1 MSNKKIDVYT
11 PYQRKTINHILDTF
25 QTSTRNR
32 MLCADEVGLG
42 KTFVAKGVIRGMA
55 WDYLQKGRSRLDVLY
70 LCSNLNIANQNKRE
84 LGLESEEDSKKNG
97 SKEENRTSM
106 LYLQVLKRCVKEL
119 SEEELATEYTAATGK
134 KVKVNQ
140 SGKKIAVSILPI
152 TPDTSLNIHS
162 CPMGTAKE
170 REYILRVLE
179 MCGLWAVN
187 GNVEYII
194 NEMGNYSSNSVYR
207 KTFEGFHKQYYKIQ
221 GKQKDEL
228 TSEEE
233 SFYNNITVFGKKLS
247 EYKGEIEN
255 ALSVIENGNQT
266 NVKDN
271 EDYKKAWKRLREI
284 FSSVTLDLIHYDV
297 VILDEFQNF
306 TKIIE
311 KANSNAIRRNYRHNQ
326 KLFICKLLE
335 QIGLKDSGYIKQC
348 KNNIDGFDKELEVDS
363 NKYAQ
368 IISQYSIELSESD
381 REEWRGLSSEE
392 ELIGK
397 TEDLCLNIVTGNKKS
412 QGVLPACEKKK
423 EAWRIACDVFFRD
436 TEKIHISKD
445 RVEQTKRNEAYG
457 IKVSEKMEALYRK
470 YFPRLGTRYDIHFND
485 MESMYKVIRD
495 AIKIVQHEGEVYYL
509 DNTPKSAHPYQEINA
524 WLVEK
529 IKNNSEHADFF
540 RKVRVNLELYRNSL
554 LSQNQRNEY
563 LLDYFVLAEYLR
575 DKDIENI
582 TSVDVSSLELI
593 YQFQWLKYF
602 CETHRDI
609 YTLQDDSEAELLDK
623 IFAAEIPAEG
633 EETTKILMLS
643 ATPFRLYMGGDDD
656 ETDQPKETVETIC
669 DFLQRSGEIR
679 ENLQAYKREIKAFS
693 RDVTKNDTKN
703 LCEKK
708 NRFEESMH
716 CYFTRME
723 RNAVLRKLGGF
734 DSNAENIEQEEVVNN
749 KIGEL
754 AAYTE
759 QLGVLLGNS
768 AAAVRYGMQMPY
780 ALSFMPGSRAK
791 NDSEKS
797 KNIISGYK
805 IKTNF
810 MTRWKNDNLCQY
822 ESNYSL
828 LDEKAFDNFSEPM
841 GLFHGVFRDMLY
853 SVLNL
858 EDIPEN
864 ENKPGA
870 GSLLWIPPLAV
881 EKDKLKGAF
890 KENYGY
896 GKTILFSSWI
906 MVPRGIAV
914 LFSHEVRR
922 RLLHTIFP
930 DWNDVEEVDRKNYI
944 EKIQKIKDE
953 VAGAIKDKNYDCDG
967 FFWGDESS
975 IICMRRRNLWE
986 QLLSADIT
994 SVLAAWAEC
1003 GDRERE
1009 DILEIIN
1016 REDKKTS
1023 ENGKNND
1030 ITTDLDKQK
1039 FIRMIKEYS
1048 ENGCLD
1054 EVLQEYDYMNGSDIT
1069 EDSFEFI
1076 KSTKLSVTMRD
1087 EDNLKGDKNNL
1098 PKYNF
1103 FARSIGSSQGD
1114 DEVNAIENLQK
1125 AFNSPFAPFVFA
1137 TTSMG
1142 QEGLNFHNYA
1152 DRIIHW
1158 NLPSNPVD
1166 FEQREG
1172 RINRRNCFAIRKK
1185 LIEVYA
1191 QDYIQEGCSVK
1202 EIFDNAFNKVL
1213 EQDFMKRSTDE
1224 LVHCGMVPNWILPYK
1239 DEDTLKVAKIQR
1251 IVPYFT
1257 TSNVMK
1263 KYHNNLKV
1271 LQLYRSVIGQPDPEE
1286 LMERLLGRE
1295 NGEEVVKKLFMD
1307 FSPYRNNKET
1317 T

>member
-11 PYQRKTINHILDTF
+11 PYQQKTINHILDTF
-25 QTSTRNR
+25 QKSTRNR

-55 WDYLQKGRSRLDVLY
+55 WDYLQKGKERLDVLY
-70 LCSNLNIANQNKRE
+70 LCSNMNIANQNKRE
-84 LGLESEEDSKKNG
+84 LGLQSEEDSNKSG

-106 LYLQVLKRCVKEL
+106 LYLQVLKGCVKEL
-119 SEEELATEYTAATGK
+119 SEEELAAEYMAATGK
-134 KVKVNQ
+134 EVKVNQ
-140 SGKKIAVSILPI
+140 SGKKIAVSVLPI

-162 CPMGTAKE
+162 RPMGTARE
-170 REYILRVLE
+170 REYILRVLK
-179 MCGLWAVN
+179 MYGLWTVN
-187 GNVEYII
+187 GNIEDII
-194 NEMGNYSSNSVYR
+194 SEMGNYSSNSIYG
-207 KTFEGFHKQYYKIQ
+207 KIFKGFHKKYYDIQ
-221 GKQKDEL
+221 EQKKWEDEKK
-228 TSEEE
+228 
-233 SFYNNITVFGKKLS
+233 SFCHNITIFGEKLS

-255 ALSVIENGNQT
+255 ALSVIKNGNQT
-266 NVKDN
+266 NVKDS
-271 EDYKKAWKRLREI
+271 EDYKEAWKRLREI

-348 KNNIDGFDKELEVDS
+348 KKNIDGFDKELEVDS
-363 NKYAQ
+363 NKYSQ
-368 IISQYSIELSESD
+368 IISQYSIALSESD
-381 REEWRGLSSEE
+381 QDEWRKLSSEE
-392 ELIGK
+392 ELIDK
-397 TEDLCLNIVTGNKKS
+397 AEELCLDIVTGNKKS
-412 QGVLPACEKKK
+412 QGGLPAYEKKK

-436 TEKIHISKD
+436 TEKIHASKD
-445 RVEQTKRNEAYG
+445 SVEQTKRNDAYG
-457 IKVSEKMEALYRK
+457 IKVSEKMEILWEAYQGKKEDSYRTFFAW
-470 YFPRLGTRYDIHFND
+470 YWLEVVGTRYDIHFNY
-485 MESMYKVIRD
+485 MKPLYEVIRD
-495 AIKIVQHEGEVYYL
+495 SIKKVEHECETYYL

-524 WLVEK
+524 WLVDK
-529 IKNNSEHADFF
+529 IKNDSEHADFF

-554 LSQNQRNEY
+554 LSQNKRNDY
-563 LLDYFVLAEYLR
+563 LLDYFVLAEYLQ
-575 DKDIENI
+575 DEQITDI
-582 TSVDVSSLELI
+582 TFVDVSSLELI

-602 CETHRDI
+602 CEKHRDI
-609 YTLQDDSEAELLDK
+609 YTLQDDSEAELLDN

-633 EETTKILMLS
+633 DDTTKILMLS
-643 ATPFRLYMGGDDD
+643 ATPFRLYMGGDDE
-656 ETDQPKETVETIC
+656 ETDQPKETVEAIC

-693 RDVTKNDTKN
+693 RDVMKNDTKD
-703 LCEKK
+703 LYEKK

-754 AAYTE
+754 ATYTE
-759 QLGVLLGNS
+759 QLGILLGNS
-768 AAAVRYGMQMPY
+768 AAAVRYGIQMPY
-780 ALSFMPGSRAK
+780 ALSFMPGSGTG
-791 NDSEKS
+791 NDV
-797 KNIISGYK
+797 GYK
-805 IKTNF
+805 IKKAFTASWE
-810 MTRWKNDNLCQY
+810 TLSQPKSDYSILDKN
-822 ESNYSL
+822 
-828 LDEKAFDNFSEPM
+828 AFDNFAEPM

-858 EDIPEN
+858 EDTQEN

-870 GSLLWIPPLAV
+870 GKLLWIPPLAV
-881 EKDKLKGAF
+881 EMDNLKGAF

-922 RLLHTIFP
+922 RLLHAVFP
-930 DWNDVEEVDRKNYI
+930 GWNGIKEEDRKNYI
-944 EKIQKIKDE
+944 EKIQ
-953 VAGAIKDKNYDCDG
+953 AIKDKVADAIKNKNYDCEG
-967 FFWGDESS
+967 FFWGDESN
-975 IICMRRRNLWE
+975 IICMRRRNLWYR
-986 QLLSADIT
+986 LLSADIT
-994 SVLAAWAEC
+994 SVLAVWAEC
-1003 GDRERE
+1003 GAE
-1009 DILEIIN
+1009 DLKYILGILN
-1016 REDKKTS
+1016 REEKKSFENDDLSTDDKK
-1023 ENGKNND
+1023 K
-1030 ITTDLDKQK
+1030 IIK
-1039 FIRMIKEYS
+1039 MIKTYS

-1054 EVLQEYDYMNGSDIT
+1054 KVLDEYDYMERKIDET
-1069 EDSFEFI
+1069 FEFI
-1076 KSTKLSVTMRD
+1076 KSTKLSITMREQD
-1087 EDNLKGDKNNL
+1087 ELEDVAQD
-1098 PKYNF
+1098 NF
-1103 FARSIGSSQGD
+1103 FARSIGSSKGD

-1142 QEGLNFHNYA
+1142 QEGLDFHNYA

-1191 QDYIQEGCSVK
+1191 QDYIQTGCSVK

-1257 TSNVMK
+1257 TSNVMI

-1295 NGEEVVKKLFMD
+1295 NGEEIVKELFMD